1 MRVARTAR
9 STCSTRTLHEPLDKM
24 RQTFA
29 QLRGRIIVE
38 QFSRFRNVSTSQR
51 NIARLLG
58 QLIYLGLFAKR
69 LLDFLD
75 QILELNCFAFA
86 QIKNIK
92 QWSVICECGHGAL
105 NDVVD
110 ISVIAAG
117 GAITE
122 LVDRLAGVDFFCELV
137 NGQIGALARAV
148 NGEITQRDDAQFVKM
163 RIGRTKEFG
172 GELGR
177 SI

>member
-9 STCSTRTLHEPLDKM
+9 STCSTRTLHEPLDKT

-29 QLRGRIIVE
+29 QLRGRIVAE
-38 QFSRFRNVSTSQR
+38 QFSRFRNVSASQR
-51 NIARLLG
+51 DIARLLG
-58 QLIYLGLFAKR
+58 QLIDLSLLPER
-69 LLDFLD
+69 LLDLLD
-75 QILELNCFAFA
+75 QILELNGFAFA
-86 QIKNIK
+86 KIKNIE
-92 QWSVICECGHGAL
+92 QRSAICKCSHGAL
-105 NDVVD
+105 NNVVD

-117 GAITE
+117 GANTE

-163 RIGRTKEFG
+163 RI
-172 GELGR
+172 
-177 SI
+177 